1 MTKPLKVKLKILD
14 KRLNADTLPAYA
26 TSGSAAMDLRVLL
39 DDKCTIAPGE
49 CEMLHTGLAI
59 HLEDPAYAAI
69 ILPRSGL
76 GHKRGLV
83 LGNSVGLIDSDY
95 QGELMI
101 SCWNRGKQPQTIEP
115 NDRVAQLLIVPVC
128 QFGFEVVEEFSESDR
143 GAGGYGHSGTS

>member
-1 MTKPLKVKLKILD
+1 MKEPLKVKLKILD
-14 KRLNADTLPAYA
+14 QRISAATLPSYA
-26 TSGSAAMDLRVLL
+26 TAGSAAMDLRVLL
-39 DDKCTIAPGE
+39 DENLTIAAGE

-115 NDRVAQLLIVPVC
+115 NDRLAQLLIVPVC
-128 QFGFEVVEEFSESDR
+128 RFGFEVVEEFEESDR
-143 GAGGYGHSGTS
+143 GSGGYGHTGTK